1 MQNELLNNVLDLAVK
16 NAQLFTATHS
26 SDFLYPPSYNSK
38 KYVHDLATNA
48 YFEALAIVRHY
59 VKLTSDAY
67 WTGVGA
73 FNVDLFMMTPSISS
87 PMGPGSDSEAISIPF
102 GKYLTNLT
110 DSSQFG
116 FEPLMFHIDKA
127 YCYLP
132 SMRGEHPDER
142 HLNQFFH
149 CEAEIVGTLDTLLP
163 LVEGYVQALSR
174 TLLALTPLVQL
185 MSADFTKTH
194 SHLTHI
200 IESKGFVVKEFDEIY
215 PWLQANSSFHTSDE
229 YGRNITNEGEVALSR
244 EMGDGLPMWVCNYD
258 RDIVA
263 FYQKPHPANSEVVI
277 NADLIFP
284 PIIEGAIGGEI
295 VGAGQRQDNAH
306 EMRESLRR
314 QRIQPDPYAWY
325 VQLRELP
332 GYTTTSGFGLGVE
345 RFIAWALGYSDIK
358 NVIHYPRLKNVQT
371 LP

>member
-1 MQNELLNNVLDLAVK
+1 MQHELLKNVLDIATK
-16 NAQLFTATHS
+16 NAQLFAETHNLES
-26 SDFLYPPSYNSK
+26 LQPPVYDSK
-38 KYVHDLATNA
+38 KYVHDVATNT
-48 YFEALAIVRHY
+48 YFEALTILRHY
-59 VKLTSDAY
+59 VKLASDAY

-87 PMGPGSDSEAISIPF
+87 PMGPGSDSEAITISF
-102 GKYLTNLT
+102 GEYSTNLT

-149 CEAEIVGTLDTLLP
+149 CEAEIVGTLDALFP
-163 LVEGYVQALSR
+163 IVEGYVRALSR
-174 TLLALTPLVQL
+174 TLLALTPLLRL

-194 SHLTHI
+194 SYLTNI
-200 IESKGFVVKEFDEIY
+200 AESESFVKKEFDEIY
-215 PWLQANSSFHTSDE
+215 PWLQTNASFYTFHE

-244 EMGDGLPMWVCNYD
+244 EMGNGLPMWVCNYD

-263 FYQKPHPANSEVVI
+263 FYQKPHPRNPEVVI

-284 PIIEGAIGGEI
+284 PIIEGAVGGEI
-295 VGAGQRQDNAH
+295 VGAGQRQDNVR
-306 EMRESLRR
+306 EMYESLQR
-314 QRIQPDPYAWY
+314 QHIQPDPYEWY
-325 VQLRELP
+325 MYLREIP
-332 GYTTTSGFGLGVE
+332 GYATTSGFGLGVE
-345 RFIAWALGYSDIK
+345 RFVAWALGYSDIK